1 MDWINIHTHQIGE
14 GINVVDPCLGS
25 VGELESGMVYVS
37 KGIHPMYIDKQTE
50 LLMAEIEK
58 SAHEGTIVAIGEAG
72 LDRNASTSM
81 EEQRRWFE
89 WQVKIAVQYNLP
101 LIIHVVRAVPELITI
116 RKKYSRHQKW
126 IIHGF
131 NQRLEVLQELLK
143 HGFYISVGRQIMN
156 EKSNAYKYLLEI
168 PNELLFIETDDSD
181 FKIAE
186 IYHRVAE
193 LRGISIQK
201 LQRIIK
207 LNFDKLF
214 PV

>member
-25 VGELESGMVYVS
+25 VGELESGMVYFS

-50 LLMAEIEK
+50 SLMAEIEK
-58 SAHEGTIVAIGEAG
+58 SVYEGTIVAIGEAG

-89 WQVKIAVQYNLP
+89 QQVKIAVQYNLP
-101 LIIHVVRAVPELITI
+101 LIIHVVRAVPELIAI
-116 RKKYSRHQKW
+116 RKKYSAHQKW

-156 EKSNAYKYLLEI
+156 EKSNAYQYLFEI
-168 PNELLFIETDDSD
+168 PNELLFVETDDSD
-181 FKIAE
+181 FEIKE

-193 LRGISIQK
+193 LRGISIQE

-207 LNFDKLF
+207 FNFDKLF
-214 PV
+214 TV